1 MSGLTGALRRLA
13 ERAQAGNVGRERAH
27 HGKAQRRRAEHHRAL
42 RYPQRRRQ
50 IGRGAI
56 VEAERGELESRQLPQ
71 QQHAESK
78 RENIEYDV
86 GNCAGE
92 WREARLDQLD
102 VVKAVVDL
110 AYRQAD
116 EGDHHQH
123 VTAELIRNLEGKVEE
138 RPRQYIDADHDQH
151 DDQCRDA
158 SELAGPFDNAFPEL
172 WRRRTAVAAAL
183 LDLYHYVC
191 WDLSTKRGPHL
202 CQRLDD
208 VGTARLRPFVP
219 VRFHRRNRA
228 SILLRCRLG
237 EGVSGGGEHLHRFRL
252 FLLHRL
258 LVPARGVLRNLA
270 QLALQVGR
278 ERVVSLGVGDEV
290 GVVDVDDQDVAVF
303 EQVLPQHRADA
314 GGENAVDHAA
324 VERRG
329 DFRRAHGDRGAAEA
343 AHELALLR
351 LRDAKLHALDIVE
364 RLKFLAPPNE
374 L

>member
-71 QQHAESK
+71 QQHAESE

-86 GNCAGE
+86 GHRAAE
-92 WREARLDQLD
+92 RREARLDQFD
-102 VVKAVVDL
+102 VMKAAADL

-116 EGDHHQH
+116 EADHHQH
-123 VTAELIRNLEGKVEE
+123 VATELVRNLEGKIEE

-151 DDQCRDA
+151 HDQRRDA
-158 SELAGPFDNAFPEL
+158 CKLAGPLDNAFLEP
-172 WRRRTAVAAAL
+172 WRSRTAMRAAL
-183 LDLYHYVC
+183 LDLYHYGG
-191 WDLSTKRGPHL
+191 WDLSPKGAPHL

-208 VGTARLRPFVP
+208 IGAARLCPFVP
-219 VRFHRRNRA
+219 VRCHCLDRA
-228 SILLRCRLG
+228 RILLRRRLG
-237 EGVSGGGEHLHRFRL
+237 EGVSGGREDLNRFRL

-258 LVPARGVLRNLA
+258 LVPARRVFGNLA

-278 ERVVSLGVGDEV
+278 ELVVSLSIGDEV

-303 EQVLPQHRADA
+303 EQVLPQHRTDT
-314 GGENAVDHAA
+314 GGENTVDHAA

-329 DFRRAHGDRGAAEA
+329 HFWRAHRNRGAAEA

-351 LRDAKLHALDIVE
+351 LRDAK
-364 RLKFLAPPNE
+364 F
-374 L
+374 